1 MYTHSTKSNI
11 LIFWSIWILLTV
23 KYFKQVKY
31 KSASDIDHP
40 RKLKK
45 YNIHSKQISRQS
57 HLNFPQNSKD
67 DMCMLPWYPFKDLLS
82 AAMIHVF
89 GSFYQLKMKKK
100 TDLEQWTV
108 LLIIF
113 VAVIAVAVVRSHR
126 TFWTIWWT
134 VRSPSTFTSSAS
146 PQPTSPSKHGLW

>member
-67 DMCMLPWYPFKDLLS
+67 DMCMLPWYLFKDLLS

-89 GSFYQLKMKKK
+89 GSFYQLKMFRKKCAKRWRNYVPNFAKTGNNQTKK
-100 TDLEQWTV
+100 TKMLQTTWHTYTADPHLV
-108 LLIIF
+108 L
-113 VAVIAVAVVRSHR
+113 
-126 TFWTIWWT
+126 WDN
-134 VRSPSTFTSSAS
+134 
-146 PQPTSPSKHGLW
+146 